1 MALHKI
7 LSRFND
13 GRERYFPGE
22 VREFEETPTAFA
34 EAGWVFVEGIT
45 PAENVPADVELDI
58 HGGTLGQAAEGAE
71 VKNG

>member
-7 LSRFND
+7 LARFND

-45 PAENVPADVELDI
+45 PAEKVPTEFQLDI
-58 HGGTLGQAAEGAE
+58 QNGVLGQSAEGAE
-71 VKNG
+71 VTHG